1 MEQETT
7 APEGAAFEPRPMT
20 DILRDAPA
28 APAKEPAGR
37 PEPVAAPPEPVET
50 GEKPDAQPT
59 AERPRDEAGRFAP
72 KAGAPDTGPPPEAK
86 QDAPQSVPI
95 AAVLEERKKRQA
107 LERQLQEL
115 QARMTAPPAPPQ
127 MPHQPAEPDI
137 PIEDLMFSAPDKFVE
152 RVQAPLR
159 KQVADMQL
167 LVGEM
172 IARQQPDYAAAE
184 QAVFEML
191 DADPQAK
198 AQVAAFVQANPM
210 QAPQWVLHK
219 GRELLAQKQ
228 WGPVIQQYGSPEAFI
243 AAQRPSQPAP
253 VAQPS
258 APPAPPASLASIRS
272 AGPRTAPA
280 WSGPTPLRNILGTR
294 R

>member
-72 KAGAPDTGPPPEAK
+72 KAGAPDTGPPPETK
-86 QDAPQSVPI
+86 QDAPQTVPL
-95 AAVLEERKKRQA
+95 AAVLEERNKRKA
-107 LERQLQEL
+107 LE
-115 QARMTAPPAPPQ
+115 ARVKEMEARLTAPPPAP
-127 MPHQPAEPDI
+127 MPQPAAQPDV
-137 PIEDLMFSAPDKFVE
+137 PLEDLMFQDPQRFIQAV
-152 RVQAPLR
+152 RAPLE
-159 KQVADMQL
+159 DE
-167 LVGEM
+167 LVRTRLAMSEAN
-172 IARQQPDYAAAE
+172 ARRESDFDEATN
-184 QAVFEML
+184 
-191 DADPQAK
+191 
-198 AQVAAFVQANPM
+198 AFTQYVEANP
-210 QAPQWVLHK
+210 QIKNAVASQLRSHPDPARWALEQ
-219 GRELLAQKQ
+219 GRALIAQER
-228 WGPVIQQYGSPEAFI
+228 WGQVIQQYGSPEAFI

-272 AGPRTAPA
+272 AGPRTAPP
-280 WSGPTPLRNILGTR
+280 WSGPTPLSSILGTR